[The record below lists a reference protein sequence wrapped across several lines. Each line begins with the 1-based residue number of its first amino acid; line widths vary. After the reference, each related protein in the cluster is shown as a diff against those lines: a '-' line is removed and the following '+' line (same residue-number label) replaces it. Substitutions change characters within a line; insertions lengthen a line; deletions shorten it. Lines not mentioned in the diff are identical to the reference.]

1 VRGDK
6 SSSDKYQAFLMHQ
19 HGKSFEE
26 IAKEFGIKP
35 QKARQWV
42 NAEQK
47 QVEREARQGRQ
58 NMRKPKGRHRR

>member
-1 VRGDK
+1 
-6 SSSDKYQAFLMHQ
+6 MHQ